1 MTSAPLPH
9 DEQQRLEALR
19 AYEILDTTAEQVF
32 DDLTQLAAHICET
45 PIALVSLIDESRQWF
60 KSRVGLDA
68 TETPRELAF
77 CAHAILQPD
86 LLVVEN
92 TLDDDRFADN
102 PLVAGDP
109 DIRFYAGAPLIDPD
123 GRGLGT
129 LCVIDRTPRV
139 LTPEQRSALEALSRQ
154 VVSQMQ
160 LRKTLIATREWNAQ
174 LVDARQAAEQA
185 NQTKSRFLAHMSHEL
200 RTPLN
205 AIIGF
210 ANVMRK
216 KVALDQKNATYLDRI
231 AANGTHLL
239 KLINNVLDL
248 SRIEA
253 EKTKLHLESFD
264 VAELVRDVTGQVEPL
279 VDRHEN
285 TLHVSCPNAP
295 ILITSDRTHLSQCL
309 LNLLSNAAKFTQ
321 GGKIYLIVST
331 ETCDDQT
338 WLTLEVA
345 DSGIGMS
352 PEDLNGVFDE
362 FYRVE
367 RPQIGHKEG
376 TGLGLAI
383 TRRICRLL
391 GGDITAESE
400 LKGGAVFTIRLPT
413 CDRPAAGEPV
423 PSDDLL
429 EEMTAVSV

>member
-1 MTSAPLPH
+1 
-9 DEQQRLEALR
+9 
-19 AYEILDTTAEQVF
+19 
-32 DDLTQLAAHICET
+32 
-45 PIALVSLIDESRQWF
+45 
-60 KSRVGLDA
+60 
-68 TETPRELAF
+68 
-77 CAHAILQPD
+77 
-86 LLVVEN
+86 
-92 TLDDDRFADN
+92 
-102 PLVAGDP
+102 
-109 DIRFYAGAPLIDPD
+109 
-123 GRGLGT
+123 
-129 LCVIDRTPRV
+129 
-139 LTPEQRSALEALSRQ
+139 
-154 VVSQMQ
+154 
-160 LRKTLIATREWNAQ
+160 
-174 LVDARQAAEQA
+174 
-185 NQTKSRFLAHMSHEL
+185 
-200 RTPLN
+200 
-205 AIIGF
+205 
-210 ANVMRK
+210 MRK

-345 DSGIGMS
+345 DLGIGMS

-400 LKGGAVFTIRLPT
+400 LKGGGSLRFGSRRAIVPRQVSRYPRTIYSR
-413 CDRPAAGEPV
+413 R
-423 PSDDLL
+423 
-429 EEMTAVSV
+429 